1 MFKNRNLGSFFFL
14 FYKQNKISYDGGL
27 SPESV
32 LFAVPENLPAAA
44 VAQQASPCASTES
57 VPLLSLWVGV
67 PFQCIRSFL
76 RNFVIDVFHSFSFS
90 VGSVCWLSCI
100 SPACRRMHKC
110 WKDSLSCIMK
120 EEKFQGRNLLATVSI
135 PALYLALQA
144 PTASEW

>member
-1 MFKNRNLGSFFFL
+1 MFKNQSVGSCFFINKTKPLGMKDSAWVCTVCCPRKL
-14 FYKQNKISYDGGL
+14 AWSSSGTAGQSL
-27 SPESV
+27 CQHRACSSV
-32 LFAVPENLPAAA
+32 LTVW
-44 VAQQASPCASTES
+44 VD
-57 VPLLSLWVGV
+57 VLL
-67 PFQCIRSFL
+67 QCFRG

-100 SPACRRMHKC
+100 SPAFRRMHEC